1 MCSVTA
7 VGVEDLV
14 DERMLQGEHELID
27 WKAATKVMDTHGE
40 MEDETHRETD
50 ADCVMK
56 PRCEGIPLD
65 EWALALQAIAQ
76 LGEEPE
82 QHGHALD
89 AAEVSVLK
97 QQIRSLEVG
106 TLLTVRAFNRY
117 GPRRLAEELKELL
130 RSSPAN
136 G

>member
-27 WKAATKVMDTHGE
+27 WKAATKVMDHGE
-40 MEDETHRETD
+40 MDETRETD
-50 ADCVMK
+50 ADCVVK

-130 RSSPAN
+130 RLSAKDAN